1 MKHLLEQLTLR
12 GCNNFFHV
20 DVLNYVLMTLKVCD
34 FSPQHG
40 HGGVDL
46 THGVSVCLHR
56 AVPAQLDY
64 AVATLRH

>member
-1 MKHLLEQLTLR
+1 
-12 GCNNFFHV
+12 
-20 DVLNYVLMTLKVCD
+20 MTLEVCD

-64 AVATLRH
+64 AVDTLRHSEKKKHGGNIQAQCGGEETVKVSGL

>member
-1 MKHLLEQLTLR
+1 
-12 GCNNFFHV
+12 
-20 DVLNYVLMTLKVCD
+20 MTLEVCD

-64 AVATLRH
+64 AVDTLRH